1 MASWLS
7 GTTRAHLFID
17 TDEVWDNTRRAHE
30 GAIGTGLGLSWSKG
44 RLTATGVL
52 AAPFLEG
59 GRVRLGNGLVQMR
72 VDVKGW

>member
-7 GTTRAHLFID
+7 GTTLAHVFMD
-17 TDEVWDNTRRAHE
+17 TDEVWDNARRARE
-30 GAIGTGLGLSWSKG
+30 CAIGTGLGLSWSKG

-59 GRVRLGNGLVQMR
+59 GRVRLGDGLVQMR
-72 VDVKGW
+72 MDVKGR